1 MIEGGQTGRR
11 AGGRVALRFGYMIPR
26 SIRAA
31 VGLCSMAFLPLAAGC
46 GGGSA
51 PARPPEP
58 AAPDPNQCIIP
69 TGDPGHPRELI
80 VAARGPQDSVVLGRQ
95 PQPLIRFDC
104 LGAARPAAAE
114 SWTPDE
120 SRHSWTLALAPSSR
134 HVTAG
139 AIAAEWRSRADA
151 ATTLRQAGVSGVA
164 PLDDRRLIVTL
175 DWASDS
181 VPAFLADGSLSV
193 VTDTLPALGPT
204 LQFRAPASG
213 DLRDALDGGADV
225 LRTGDPELAEYAR
238 TRGEYIVHPLP
249 WTKTYL
255 LIIPPRSDR
264 IGPLVLGDSA
274 GFRASLARDA
284 VQADARGA
292 EPASW
297 WNTLATVPPSSP
309 RTKRDRWPATPCS
322 TLKATRSPRR
332 WRSAWSRSRTTRICG
347 RYGSPAVRWRWAF
360 GPAARRLRRRGAPDT
375 AGAVPGDHP
384 LGPGLEDLSPHR
396 PAAARSSGG
405 AGRAS
410 RWI

>member
-1 MIEGGQTGRR
+1 
-11 AGGRVALRFGYMIPR
+11 
-26 SIRAA
+26 
-31 VGLCSMAFLPLAAGC
+31 MAFLPLAAGC

-238 TRGEYIVHPLP
+238 TRGEYVVHPLP

-297 WNTLATVPPSSP
+297 WNTPRDCPALEPAYEAGPLAGNAVLYAEGDAVAKALAERLVAISDDSNLRAIRITSRQMALGLRSGSAGGFVVAVP
-309 RTKRDRWPATPCS
+309 RTPLVPC
-322 TLKATRSPRR
+322 RE
-332 WRSAWSRSRTTRICG
+332 TTRWA
-347 RYGSPAVRWRWAF
+347 RGSRIYPLIDTRGSAIV
-360 GPAARRLRRRGAPDT
+360 RRGGPRLAVDLDGALRLADT
-375 AGAVPGDHP
+375 P
-384 LGPGLEDLSPHR
+384 
-396 PAAARSSGG
+396 
-405 AGRAS
+405 
-410 RWI
+410 